1 MHVEL
6 KKLLETQEGLVTDLK
21 LLLYRRTDEIKKL
34 TNIKKDTDCQLV
46 ETMQQIKNLAVER
59 DLYRKEINDLKV
71 AAQAIVDMVNPPE
84 KDTDA
89 SGTLLE
95 WLQRAPQGIIKYLSD
110 TTRQYV
116 SHILRLV
123 KSYWPQANLTPLG
136 DGMNIDCNEDKFAEH
151 MEEVKPVADR
161 NADSLEQEWWRAAWL

>member
-1 MHVEL
+1 M
-6 KKLLETQEGLVTDLK
+6 
-21 LLLYRRTDEIKKL
+21 YRRTDEIKKL

-95 WLQRAPQGIIKYLSD
+95 
-110 TTRQYV
+110 
-116 SHILRLV
+116 
-123 KSYWPQANLTPLG
+123 
-136 DGMNIDCNEDKFAEH
+136 
-151 MEEVKPVADR
+151 
-161 NADSLEQEWWRAAWL
+161 

>member
-21 LLLYRRTDEIKKL
+21 LLMYRRADEIKKL
-34 TNIKKDTDCQLV
+34 TNIKKDIDCQIV

-71 AAQAIVDMVNPPE
+71 ATQAIVDMVDPLE

-89 SGTLLE
+89 LGTLLE
-95 WLQRAPQGIIKYLSD
+95 
-110 TTRQYV
+110 
-116 SHILRLV
+116 
-123 KSYWPQANLTPLG
+123 
-136 DGMNIDCNEDKFAEH
+136 
-151 MEEVKPVADR
+151 
-161 NADSLEQEWWRAAWL
+161 

>member
-21 LLLYRRTDEIKKL
+21 LLMYRRTDEIKNL
-34 TNIKKDTDCQLV
+34 TNIKKDIDCQLV

-59 DLYRKEINDLKV
+59 DLYMKEINDLKV
-71 AAQAIVDMVNPPE
+71 ATQAIVDMVDPPE

-95 WLQRAPQGIIKYLSD
+95 
-110 TTRQYV
+110 
-116 SHILRLV
+116 
-123 KSYWPQANLTPLG
+123 
-136 DGMNIDCNEDKFAEH
+136 
-151 MEEVKPVADR
+151 
-161 NADSLEQEWWRAAWL
+161 